1 MFIKSLAMTEP
12 DLVVAEH
19 SGDPINA
26 RWLFPSSEPTSAPC
40 HATRACRGWGHL
52 RETAQQLPRTSHSR
66 RRDEDINT

>member
-19 SGDPINA
+19 SGDPVNA

-52 RETAQQLPRTSHSR
+52 RKTA
-66 RRDEDINT
+66 